1 MPDVNPTPQNTVS
14 TVWLFKMAWRDS
26 RKNRSRLFLFISSI
40 ILGIAALVAVYS
52 FRDNLTR
59 DIDDQAKVLAGAD
72 LTLESRKPADQ
83 KMIEGMGI
91 EQSSERNFASMLY
104 FVKTEASRLVQVRA
118 LQGNYPYYGNIE
130 TTPAQAGKDF
140 KTGRKALV
148 DKTLMLQ
155 FNAKVGDSIK
165 VGALKFRIEGI
176 LDKAPNQTGIA
187 ASVAPIVYI
196 PLQYLEQTGLTK
208 IGSRIQYK
216 YYIKYSEDTNVDKL
230 VEDLQ
235 PVFEKSNLDYETI
248 SSKKENTGRSFS
260 DVNRFL
266 ALAGFIA
273 LLLGCIGVGSAIH
286 VYIVEKLNAI
296 ATLRCLGLK
305 AKHAFYIYL
314 IQIIFIGLIGAIA
327 GSALG
332 TLIQFALPTVL
343 KDFLPVEISM
353 NVSWTAI
360 LQGVALGLI
369 ISVLFALPSLLS
381 VRKISPLNAIR
392 SSVESEDN
400 TKDPL
405 KWLVYFFIL
414 LFVFVFTF
422 LQMSGWLEALFFTGS
437 VAVAFVM
444 LYGLSKLL
452 MWLVKKLIP
461 NSMSYLWRQGFANL
475 YRPNNQTLMLTVS
488 IGLST
493 AFICTLFFVQGILI
507 NRVTLASGKNQ
518 PNMVLFDIQSSQK
531 DAIADL
537 TRSYNLPVMNQVPI
551 ITVRIEEINGK
562 TAIDLAK
569 ADSLASLKDK
579 KGRENQAQN
588 EPSQRAFRGELRV
601 TFQDTLTDAET
612 LVKGKFT
619 GKVNS
624 PNDVI
629 YVSLEQSYADRIR
642 VDVGDK
648 ITFNVQGVLIPTV
661 VGSIRE
667 VNWSRMQTN
676 FRAVFPKG
684 VLEDAPQFH
693 VLMTNVPNSQTSAK
707 YQGAVV
713 RSFPNVSVIDLEL
726 ILKVLEDL
734 FSKISFVIRFMAAF
748 SMATGW
754 IVLISAVITSKSQ
767 RLKESVLLRTL
778 GASRKQILTITALEY
793 FFLGSLATGA
803 GMILAL
809 GGSWALASFSFES
822 SFTPAPLPILMLF
835 VSVVSLVVI
844 TGVLSSRK
852 VLNQPPLQ
860 VLRRDS

>member
-1 MPDVNPTPQNTVS
+1 MSQENNPTKNTVS
-14 TVWLFKMAWRDS
+14 TAWLFKMAWRDS

-59 DIDDQAKVLAGAD
+59 DIDEQAKILAGAD
-72 LTLESRKPADQ
+72 LTLESRKPVDQ
-83 KMIEGMGI
+83 KMIDSMGVD
-91 EQSSERNFASMLY
+91 QSAERNFASMLY

-140 KTGRKALV
+140 KTGRNALV

-155 FNAKVGDSIK
+155 FNANVGDSIK
-165 VGALKFRIEGI
+165 VGALNFKIEGI

-216 YYIKYSEDTNVDKL
+216 YYIKYSEDTNVDQL
-230 VEDLQ
+230 VENLK
-235 PVFEKSNLDYETI
+235 PKFEKENLDYETV
-248 SSKKENTGRSFS
+248 SSKKENTGRSFK

-286 VYIVEKLNAI
+286 VYIGEKLSAI

-314 IQIIFIGLIGAIA
+314 IQIFFIGLIGAIA

-332 TLIQFALPTVL
+332 SLIQFALPTVL

-360 LQGVALGLI
+360 SQGVALGLI

-392 SSVESEDN
+392 SSVESEVK
-400 TKDPL
+400 TQDPY
-405 KWLVYFFIL
+405 KWLVYLGIL
-414 LFVFVFTF
+414 LFVFVFTY
-422 LQMSGWLEALFFTGS
+422 LQMSGWLVALIFTLS
-437 VAVAFVM
+437 IVIAFLM
-444 LYGLSKLL
+444 LFGLSKLL
-452 MWLVKKLIP
+452 MWMVKKLIP
-461 NSMSYLWRQGFANL
+461 KSMNYLWRQGFANL

-507 NRVTLASGKNQ
+507 NRVTLSSGKNQ
-518 PNMVLFDIQSSQK
+518 PNMVLFDIQTNQK
-531 DAIADL
+531 DALADL
-537 TRSYNLPVMNQVPI
+537 TRDFQLPVMNQVPI
-551 ITVRIEEINGK
+551 VTVRIEEINGK
-562 TAIDLAK
+562 TASDLAK
-569 ADSLASLKDK
+569 ADSLVSSKNK
-579 KGRENQAQN
+579 ENKEGQE

-612 LVKGKFT
+612 VVKGKFT
-619 GKVNS
+619 GKVNG

-629 YVSLEQSYADRIR
+629 YVSLEERYAKQIR
-642 VDVGDK
+642 VDIGDK

-661 VGSIRE
+661 VGSLRE

-693 VLMTNVPNSQTSAK
+693 VLMTKVPNSQVSAK

-754 IVLISAVITSKSQ
+754 IVLVSAVITSKSQ

-822 SFTPAPLPILMLF
+822 NFVPELLPIIILF
-835 VSVVSLVVI
+835 VSVVSLVII
-844 TGVLSSRK
+844 TGVLSSMK
-852 VLNQPPLQ
+852 VLNEPPLQ
-860 VLRRDS
+860 VLRRDG